1 MCVLIPFMSL
11 ISQSGRYLAAE
22 VDHDTTFDPMRQK
35 LRGTS
40 DIVYHLTVDHDDLE
54 PVHTIFELDPTT
66 IQKSNQM
73 VPRYLDDH
81 VCGLCMC
88 VRV

>member
-1 MCVLIPFMSL
+1 MPLTSR
-11 ISQSGRYLAAE
+11 SGRYLAAE

-54 PVHTIFELDPTT
+54 PMYTIFELDPTT

-73 VPRYLDDH
+73 VLRYLDDH
-81 VCGLCMC
+81 VCVC
-88 VRV
+88 VHVCPCVSVN